1 MLTVIMSIT
10 TKKISDKCTEKG
22 MGRVS
27 HWYPIKNQLNTKEDN
42 NGENEQKIQDKPKI
56 NK

>member
-42 NGENEQKIQDKPKI
+42 NGENEQKIQD
-56 NK
+56 